1 MPGLQLLACATEVQ
15 ELKDKLT
22 TAEQRINQ
30 LENDLDTAYQGLLR
44 GRDNDTTSR
53 ARCEIFS
60 VYSVRNSSVNGLF
73 KYYTGFEYVEFCNLC
88 VVFKVPI
95 DPQDHTSPL
104 TYTQSIRASKML
116 PLVDQLFMVLCKLR
130 NNFDTID
137 LGYRFGI
144 SQPDVSVLFNS
155 WINYMF
161 FCLADIPIWPHR
173 NIIQSKMPEMYKH
186 DFPTTISII
195 DCTEIKIQKPYSLK
209 LQVSVTLTINLLL
222 LLKQLLLVI
231 Q

>member
-1 MPGLQLLACATEVQ
+1 
-15 ELKDKLT
+15 
-22 TAEQRINQ
+22 
-30 LENDLDTAYQGLLR
+30 
-44 GRDNDTTSR
+44 
-53 ARCEIFS
+53 
-60 VYSVRNSSVNGLF
+60 
-73 KYYTGFEYVEFCNLC
+73 
-88 VVFKVPI
+88 
-95 DPQDHTSPL
+95 
-104 TYTQSIRASKML
+104 
-116 PLVDQLFMVLCKLR
+116 MVLCKLR

-195 DCTEIKIQKPYSLK
+195 DCTEIKIQKPSSLK
-209 LQVSVTLTINLLL
+209 VQSQCYSDYKSTTTLKAIVACDSLGSVLFSSALFTGSMSDKEIFERSGLK
-222 LLKQLLLVI
+222 KQLQCLIQCGYMLLGDGI
-231 Q
+231 MADKGFNIL